1 MIKNVVFDMGQVL
14 MYFDPDSYIARLGYT
29 GEDAAL
35 LKREVFRLQQK
46 LDAQN
51 KNRG

>member
-14 MYFDPDSYIARLGYT
+14 MYFDPDTYIARLGYT

-35 LKREVFRLQQK
+35 LKREVSRSAVWVIA
-46 LDAQN
+46 DHCS
-51 KNRG
+51 